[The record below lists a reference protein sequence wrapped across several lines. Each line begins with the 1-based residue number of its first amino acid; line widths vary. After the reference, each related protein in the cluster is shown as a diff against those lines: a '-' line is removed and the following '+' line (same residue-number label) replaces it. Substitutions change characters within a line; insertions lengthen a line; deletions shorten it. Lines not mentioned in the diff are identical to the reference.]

1 MSKTTESKIECPD
14 CHSMILK
21 TNLAAHKKT
30 KRHQN
35 AVNPV
40 SKDQSIKKKRVN
52 VREPSYSEEE
62 SEQDEQDE
70 QDELEDMPFED
81 EVMNGLEHLNTKL
94 DHILTETLKSNVRY
108 GELVKELNEL
118 ARQVKEYSQTSS
130 NLLEN
135 IRIQVIQ
142 EIKACQGARSAG
154 DAGQVQFNSKTG

>member
-1 MSKTTESKIECPD
+1 MSKATESKIECPD

-40 SKDQSIKKKRVN
+40 SKDQSIKKKRVT

-62 SEQDEQDE
+62 SEEDEQDE

-108 GELVKELNEL
+108 GELLKELNEL

-142 EIKACQGARSAG
+142 EIKACQG
-154 DAGQVQFNSKTG
+154 GQVQFNSKTG